1 MIPDD
6 LDRADWLRGRL
17 LRDRLVLLGGE
28 IDDERATMVAT
39 ELMALDAAGD
49 DPVTLHVDAHGGT
62 LAAGLMIIDVI
73 DLLGV
78 PVHARCTGRADG
90 PALGIV
96 AVAHRRSA
104 TPHARFRF
112 GVPETSIF
120 GRVDDLELR
129 AREHAAQVDVYV
141 RRLAEATGRPLE
153 RVEADVERREWLDAD
168 AARDAG
174 IIDEIERPRPRMAR
188 SS

>member
-6 LDRADWLRGRL
+6 RHRTDWFQDRR
-17 LRDRLVLLGGE
+17 LRDRVVLLNGE
-28 IDDERATMVAT
+28 IDDERATIVST

-49 DPVTLHVDAHGGT
+49 EAITLLVDAGGGT
-62 LAAGLMIIDVI
+62 LASGLMLIDVV

-90 PALGIV
+90 LALGIV

-104 TPHARFRF
+104 TPHARFRW
-112 GVPETSIF
+112 GVPEASF
-120 GRVDDLELR
+120 SGRAADLERR
-129 AREHAAQVDVYV
+129 AREHAAQVEVYV
-141 RRLAEATGRPLE
+141 RRVAEATGRPFE

-168 AARDAG
+168 AAHAAG
-174 IIDEIERPRPRMAR
+174 IVDEIERPRPRATR
-188 SS
+188 PA